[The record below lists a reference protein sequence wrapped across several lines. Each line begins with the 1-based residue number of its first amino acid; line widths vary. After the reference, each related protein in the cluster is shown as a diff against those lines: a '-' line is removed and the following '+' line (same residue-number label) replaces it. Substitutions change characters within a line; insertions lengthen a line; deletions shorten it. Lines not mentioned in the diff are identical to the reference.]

1 MSEEAAPTEDIGD
14 DTLTDAPRIELDPIK
29 RLLHELGYAFKNEAL
44 LLEALTH
51 RSFVNEAT
59 DPHVRDNERYEFLG
73 DAVID
78 LIVSEELMRRHPDAR
93 EGALSRM
100 RASIVS
106 ETAFSGL
113 SISAALGEA
122 LRLGRGEDLSG
133 GRTKPSLIANAFEA
147 LVAAIYL
154 DGGLEAAREM
164 LLVHLL
170 FPESGA
176 PLRGDPKTEIQQ
188 RIQAKQHI
196 TPTYRVVEESGPDH
210 SKMFVVEIVVGGEV
224 LGKGS
229 GRTKKEAEQ
238 NAAAVVLQELD
249 KTDPR

>member
-1 MSEEAAPTEDIGD
+1 MTEESATRLEEAPLNGTPSE
-14 DTLTDAPRIELDPIK
+14 PDPIR
-29 RLLHELGYAFKNEAL
+29 RLVSALGYEFKSESI

-51 RSFVNEAT
+51 RSYVNEAA
-59 DPHVRDNERYEFLG
+59 DPSVRDNERFEFLG

-78 LIVSEELMRRHPDAR
+78 LVVSEELMRRHPEAR

-106 ETAFSGL
+106 EAAFSSL
-113 SISAALGEA
+113 AISIHLGEA

-133 GRTKPSLIANAFEA
+133 GRAKPSLIANAFEA
-147 LVAAIYL
+147 LVAGIYL

-164 LLVHLL
+164 LLLHLM
-170 FPESGA
+170 FPDDGI

-210 SKMFVVEIVVGGEV
+210 SKIFVVEIVVGGEV
-224 LGKGS
+224 KGRGS

-238 NAAAVVLQELD
+238 SAAAVVLQELD